1 MAKNDRHAGGGRA
14 SGDKN
19 IKSKGGSFRSSA
31 FGNKYKSWR
40 RGKSNKAKEGNS
52 AGSLKHQLRGHERL
66 LKKILG
72 EQLASP
78 PTGAESARSSGQRDD
93 RIPSLQQKI
102 SDVKAQIEAKQQIER
117 ERSHAQ
123 SSHGRR
129 FLERQKLVRTLRN
142 IRAGSPSG
150 HIDNDQLLRM
160 ALDMI
165 YVAHYPH
172 DIVKYRPLFRN
183 GARMVD
189 TGKLLLQ
196 RARTRLNILKKIAAP
211 ANTTED
217 DGVLSAPAATF
228 SKEELAAGLA
238 TTTSFQRVSWIDS
251 DLYDLLPATWSVEE
265 EIRLFGGADGNRVAT
280 SGPIKTGKR
289 PLNERICDA
298 SDHNEADQI
307 GDQEESDARF
317 QIGGSGNLGPDAT
330 VYVTQS
336 KLLAEAEKL
345 EAELDREEQW
355 QQLPGEHEKKRT
367 STKLLQMV
375 DQISSSSSSSCSDD
389 SDSDDELDPLTPS
402 SAKIAGVTKS
412 NVDSRNNGD
421 PFLNERNRP
430 SRNSSSDS
438 TGSADSSSSS
448 TVSSGSSTSSDSED
462 DGVRNDNVSRGSASG
477 FDLTKGS
484 TETIIPI
491 GQLKTGSARDID
503 KITEKQSDNSR
514 QADELGSDADDFF
527 LEANDGS
534 VAATIDPFG
543 QVSMTRFQEGKSHFK
558 NNNGPKDLDH
568 AFAFKGDK
576 SKGWLTQRQRPGQ
589 FNKRRRTDRR

>member
-1 MAKNDRHAGGGRA
+1 MVSAKDDRHAGGGGA

-211 ANTTED
+211 ANATED
-217 DGVLSAPAATF
+217 DGVLSAPAGTF
-228 SKEELAAGLA
+228 TKEELAAGPA
-238 TTTSFQRVSWIDS
+238 TTSFQRVSWIDS

-280 SGPIKTGKR
+280 RGPVKTGKR

-298 SDHNEADQI
+298 SDHNETDQI

-317 QIGGSGNLGPDAT
+317 QIAGSGNLGPDAT
-330 VYVTQS
+330 TQA

-345 EAELDREEQW
+345 EAELDREDQW
-355 QQLPGEHEKKRT
+355 QQLPGEHEMKRT
-367 STKLLQMV
+367 STNLFQMK
-375 DQISSSSSSSCSDD
+375 DEISSSSSCSHD
-389 SDSDDELDPLTPS
+389 SDTDDELDPLTPS

-412 NVDSRNNGD
+412 NVDSRTNGD
-421 PFLNERNRP
+421 PILNERNRP

-438 TGSADSSSSS
+438 TDSSSSS
-448 TVSSGSSTSSDSED
+448 TVSSGSSSSTSSDSED
-462 DGVRNDNVSRGSASG
+462 DGVRNDNMSRGSDSG

-491 GQLKTGSARDID
+491 GQLMTGTARDID

-514 QADELGSDADDFF
+514 QA
-527 LEANDGS
+527 
-534 VAATIDPFG
+534 
-543 QVSMTRFQEGKSHFK
+543 
-558 NNNGPKDLDH
+558 
-568 AFAFKGDK
+568 
-576 SKGWLTQRQRPGQ
+576 W
-589 FNKRRRTDRR
+589 